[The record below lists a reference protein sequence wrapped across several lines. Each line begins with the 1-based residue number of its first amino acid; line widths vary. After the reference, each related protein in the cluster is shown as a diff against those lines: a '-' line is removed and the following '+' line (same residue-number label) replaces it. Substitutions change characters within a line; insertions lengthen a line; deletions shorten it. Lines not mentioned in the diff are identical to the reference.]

1 MRLNMRRST
10 KTGQAGGR
18 SFAFPSKII
27 NYSRAP
33 PSRPSITGPE
43 NALQSIFH
51 KYVAFVRQ
59 PDVGRMLVVALVS
72 RMPVGM
78 VGFSMLMFL
87 RESLGSFALA
97 GTAVGANFIAMA
109 VAAPVQGR
117 LIDRYG
123 ARRLLW
129 ITGTLQPLGLLGVL
143 ATAKMGGAFPLVVSC
158 AACAGLFASPI
169 TTLTRTLWRHRFQNE
184 EDRRTAF
191 ALDAVTI
198 EINFTAGPALI
209 AAVLA
214 TAGATAAFWLSI
226 VAMIAALAVFI
237 ASPGLRYLKPE
248 TGVRRHLLG
257 PLTEPRLWTLFA
269 ATFGFAI
276 AVGLLEVG
284 YPAYAT
290 SLGYPALGGLLLGV
304 NSMGSAFG
312 GALYG
317 GLHFKAPVERQYAA
331 AIGLMIVPLFLHTV
345 VGPTA
350 LFAVVAFLAGAL
362 IAPSIAAQSVL
373 VSRLAPSHY
382 ATEAFTWSSTSIV
395 SGLGC
400 GMAIGGQLVESAGVR
415 WPFGVGAAIVA
426 AMALLALAIVP
437 ARRASALRAND

>member
-1 MRLNMRRST
+1 L
-10 KTGQAGGR
+10 K
-18 SFAFPSKII
+18 
-27 NYSRAP
+27 
-33 PSRPSITGPE
+33 
-43 NALQSIFH
+43 SIFRN
-51 KYVAFVRQ
+51 YVVFLRQ
-59 PDVGRMLVVALVS
+59 PEVARMLAVALVS

-78 VGFSMLMFL
+78 VGFAMLMFL
-87 RESLGSFALA
+87 REALGSFALA

-109 VAAPVQGR
+109 IAAPVQGR

-129 ITGTLQPLGLLGVL
+129 ITGTVQPLAFLAVL
-143 ATAKMGGAFPLVVSC
+143 ATAKLGMAFALVVAA
-158 AACAGLFASPI
+158 AACSGLFASPI

-198 EINFTAGPALI
+198 EINFTAGPAII
-209 AAVLA
+209 AGILA
-214 TAGATAAFWLSI
+214 TAGATVAFWL
-226 VAMIAALAVFI
+226 AIAATIAAVAVFI
-237 ASPGLRYLKPE
+237 ASPGLRYLKPQ
-248 TGVRRHLLG
+248 TGVSRHLLG
-257 PLTEPRLWTLFA
+257 PLTEPRLWALFA

-304 NSMGSAFG
+304 NSMGSALG

-317 GLHFKAPVERQYAA
+317 GLHFRAPVERQYAA
-331 AIGLMIVPLFLHTV
+331 AIGLMAIPLFLHTV
-345 VGPTA
+345 VGPAA
-350 LFAVVAFLAGAL
+350 LFAVVAFFAGAL

-400 GMAIGGQLVESAGVR
+400 GLALGGHLVEDVGVR
-415 WPFGVGAAIVA
+415 SPFGVGAAIVA
-426 AMALLALAIVP
+426 AMSLFALAIVP
-437 ARRASALRAND
+437 ARRTDAVRAND